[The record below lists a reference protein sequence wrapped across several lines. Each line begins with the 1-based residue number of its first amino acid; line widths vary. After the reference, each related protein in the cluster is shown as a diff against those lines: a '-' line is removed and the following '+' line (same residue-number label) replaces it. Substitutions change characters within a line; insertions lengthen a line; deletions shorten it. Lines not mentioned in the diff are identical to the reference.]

1 MPPWRSSSA
10 PTRQHYTFG
19 GDGFRFPP
27 GPKPVCPGHVGA
39 IQSLDTAGAAA
50 SFELQRSHQR
60 NCQRFG
66 GVLPTRE
73 HCRRNL
79 PCTRGFFVERSAGHG
94 KENAAGP
101 ERGVT
106 PTQYLERFGG
116 FGRIRDLGFTAWQVA
131 MCVNYTQEEDY
142 MAARDTPSLFYCV
155 LGTGCDGQWQHA
167 GWSSTHPARRSSTN
181 FVGKVSCHHDT
192 SEALC
197 TNRASKMGHDGAAV
211 FQGDGCDHHSPQRSS
226 GAKEFRRCGRR
237 KPCSSISSPSSK
249 EKTKGQGRR
258 KREAECPEQ
267 PGRRGGG
274 LDEADEKRFE
284 ATISFRGALAALPR
298 WISRSRTKF
307 SSFLDQIFP
316 HRSNGLVPFLPYLLL
331 DLNFSPGSMSQAQC
345 EEVEETHPSQSY
357 SGLCDG
363 LELHSQ

>member
-79 PCTRGFFVERSAGHG
+79 PCTRGFFLERSAGHG

-116 FGRIRDLGFTAWQVA
+116 FGRIRDLGFTAWHVA

-167 GWSSTHPARRSSTN
+167 GWSSTRPARRSSTTMTHPRP
-181 FVGKVSCHHDT
+181 FAPT
-192 SEALC
+192 ARQRWA
-197 TNRASKMGHDGAAV
+197 TDGAAV